1 MQQQAARKIRFFPQ
15 DINTNDGGDNEGR
28 KTKAGEGT
36 PTVVYTKAASG
47 AAMQA
52 WKGNPKSGH
61 EATSEANQV
70 EESGKGVDSNAD
82 RGRGETPNGQEITPG

>member
-1 MQQQAARKIRFFPQ
+1 
-15 DINTNDGGDNEGR
+15 
-28 KTKAGEGT
+28 
-36 PTVVYTKAASG
+36 
-47 AAMQA
+47 MQA